1 MFGFLPGRIANRN
14 QWIAAATSCVVIAA
28 AAAMVAANSGYACA
42 DEAAGLEKKLTEKL
56 QAMQCPGALVGIF
69 PDEGE
74 PRRFVLGVADVDTKT
89 PMTADVHMRVGSV
102 FKPILGTVVLQ
113 LYDEGK
119 LSLDDPVSKYVPD
132 VPNGDKITLRML
144 GKNTS
149 GLFNS
154 IENKELQYAIMKDPT
169 KQWTPAEILAF
180 NAGREPY
187 CQPGEKWRYS
197 NTNAVLL
204 GLCIEKATGR
214 TFAEEIEERICKPL
228 RLTETGVPK
237 VAELPLPRTAA
248 YRNGYPDK
256 VIGYGNVFY
265 NVSNYSAA
273 WTGAAG
279 NLYSTLDDLGKAAK
293 PIATGVLLK
302 EAGREELHDWI
313 ATGHEGVEYGYF
325 LYRKN
330 GGIGHTGDVPGFN
343 AVMMYYPEQKAAI
356 VVLTNLSNNADGTMP
371 AEELAKLVAENIKAK
386 GSR

>member
-1 MFGFLPGRIANRN
+1 MSYSLRERITKRDDRSKS
-14 QWIAAATSCVVIAA
+14 IAMHRVVSAATLLWVAVGASGA
-28 AAAMVAANSGYACA
+28 VAAESA
-42 DEAAGLEKKLTEKL
+42 DLEKKLTEKL

-74 PRRFVLGVADVDTKT
+74 PQRFVLGVADVDTKA

-102 FKPILGTVVLQ
+102 FKPILGTVVL
-113 LYDEGK
+113 LLCDEEK

-204 GLCIEKATGR
+204 GLWIEKATGR
-214 TFAEEIEERICKPL
+214 SFAEEVEERICKPL
-228 RLTETGVPK
+228 GLKETAVPK
-237 VAELPLPRTAA
+237 VAELPTPRTAA

-265 NVSNYSAA
+265 NVSNYSSA

-279 NLYSTLDDLGKAAK
+279 NLYSTINDLGKAAK
-293 PIATGVLLK
+293 PITTG
-302 EAGREELHDWI
+302 ASRCSCI
-313 ATGHEGVEYGYF
+313 A
-325 LYRKN
+325 
-330 GGIGHTGDVPGFN
+330 VP
-343 AVMMYYPEQKAAI
+343 
-356 VVLTNLSNNADGTMP
+356 D
-371 AEELAKLVAENIKAK
+371 
-386 GSR
+386 R